1 MPGTERRP
9 RPAGATARQQQ
20 LRRLDAALRRFRER
34 LAHIGQGIEALRA
47 VETVRPLTP
56 PEAREAARLNLES
69 EGLRLELEGLRREFT
84 EAARRKPEHAAG
96 YDYPAASQAVR

>member
-9 RPAGATARQQQ
+9 RHAEVIARQQQ

-34 LAHIGQGIEALRA
+34 LVHVSQAIEALGEA
-47 VETVRPLTP
+47 EAVRPLTP
-56 PEAREAARLNLES
+56 QEAREAARLNLES

-96 YDYPAASQAVR
+96 YDYPAASRAV